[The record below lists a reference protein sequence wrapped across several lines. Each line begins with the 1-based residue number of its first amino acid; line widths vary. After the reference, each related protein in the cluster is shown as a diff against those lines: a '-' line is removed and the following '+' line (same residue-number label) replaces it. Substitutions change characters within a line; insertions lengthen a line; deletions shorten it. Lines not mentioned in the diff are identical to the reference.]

1 MKLIRCNYCGAAN
14 WRHAQRC
21 RRCGLDV
28 RLDRSGSLQ
37 RSIAFLIAA
46 LAFYVPANIYPVLQ
60 SASFGSVEG
69 STILG
74 GVIQL
79 WEMGDYPVALVILVA
94 SIMVPI
100 AKFAI
105 LIYLILA
112 IASKECRDVKKMV
125 RLYYLIEITGPWSLI
140 DVFVVLVLAALIHF
154 ANITIIPGPGVT
166 SFALMVFLTI
176 LSANSLDIRL
186 VGAECEE

>member
-1 MKLIRCNYCGAAN
+1 MKLVRCNFCGAAN
-14 WRHAQRC
+14 LRSHSHC

-28 RLDRSGSLQ
+28 RIDRARTLQ
-37 RSIAFLIAA
+37 KAVAFLIAA
-46 LAFYVPANIYPVLQ
+46 LAFYIPANIYPVLQ

-69 STILG
+69 STIIG

-94 SIMVPI
+94 SVMVPI

-112 IASKECRDVKKMV
+112 IAAKECRDVKKMV

-154 ANITIIPGPGVT
+154 TNITIIPGPGVT

-186 VGAECEE
+186 IGDGCEK